1 MHYAGKAGQAQ
12 GTWTGREPY
21 STWQESMGL
30 HDGRVNENWKSSVGQ
45 SEQNFCHTYVIMQF
59 WSKNKVESSTKYS
72 DLEKEFDS
80 TGLLSVI
87 KKLVYTG
94 GTNDLNVSHNKVV
107 HMNLMNLYQDKFQ
120 DIQEF
125 RDQWPF
131 EKCAMN

>member
-1 MHYAGKAGQAQ
+1 MHYAGKAGEAQ
-12 GTWTGREPY
+12 GTWTGKEPY
-21 STWQESMGL
+21 STCQESMGL
-30 HDGRVNENWKSSVGQ
+30 HDGRVNENWKSSGGQ
-45 SEQNFCHTYVIMQF
+45 SEQKFCHTYVIMQF

-72 DLEKEFDS
+72 DLEKELDS